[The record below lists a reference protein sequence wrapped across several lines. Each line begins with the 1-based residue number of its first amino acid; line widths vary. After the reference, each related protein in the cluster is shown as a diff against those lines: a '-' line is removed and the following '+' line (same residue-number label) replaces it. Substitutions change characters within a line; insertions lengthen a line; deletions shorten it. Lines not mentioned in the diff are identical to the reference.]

1 MSFKDALNKS
11 AEAQKKLEEDSKRK
25 PGLGS
30 TPVVSSKESDVSEE
44 TETPPVVEIDSNI
57 VKQEKANIKQFEGSL
72 PEYLTE
78 DELRDMSNRKTYQTY
93 PTIHKMVKLAC
104 NKTGKDL
111 ITYVNEAILEQL
123 KKDDIISLYEI
134 VHGKLK

>member
-11 AEAQKKLEEDSKRK
+11 AEAQKKLEEDKKKLAGKTSSNEKNSAIDIEK
-25 PGLGS
+25 ENTPAIEVNS
-30 TPVVSSKESDVSEE
+30 TPAPEK
-44 TETPPVVEIDSNI
+44 TSN
-57 VKQEKANIKQFEGSL
+57 KQFEGL
-72 PEYLTE
+72 LTE
-78 DELRDMSNRKTYQTY
+78 FLTEEELRDMSNRKTYQTY

>member
-1 MSFKDALNKS
+1 MSFKDALEKS
-11 AEAQKKLEEDSKRK
+11 AEAQKKLAEDKKLAKKSESAVKNTTKIAENAITEESKSQE
-25 PGLGS
+25 PIS
-30 TPVVSSKESDVSEE
+30 
-44 TETPPVVEIDSNI
+44 SNI
-57 VKQEKANIKQFEGSL
+57 KLHTGPLAEIL
-72 PEYLTE
+72 LE

-111 ITYVNEAILEQL
+111 ITYINEAILEQL
-123 KKDDIISLYEI
+123 KKDDVIGLYEL

>member
-11 AEAQKKLEEDSKRK
+11 AEAQKKLEEDKKKLAGKTSSNEKNSAIAIEK
-25 PGLGS
+25 ENTPAIEINS
-30 TPVVSSKESDVSEE
+30 TPAPEKMSS
-44 TETPPVVEIDSNI
+44 
-57 VKQEKANIKQFEGSL
+57 KQFEGL
-72 PEYLTE
+72 LTE
-78 DELRDMSNRKTYQTY
+78 FLTEEELRDMSNRKTYQTY

-111 ITYVNEAILEQL
+111 ITYINEAILEQL

>member
-11 AEAQKKLEEDSKRK
+11 AEAQKKLEEDKKKLAGKTSSNEKNSAIAIEK
-25 PGLGS
+25 ENAPAIEVNS
-30 TPVVSSKESDVSEE
+30 TPAPEKM
-44 TETPPVVEIDSNI
+44 SN
-57 VKQEKANIKQFEGSL
+57 KQFEGL
-72 PEYLTE
+72 LTE
-78 DELRDMSNRKTYQTY
+78 FLTEEELRDMSNRKTYQTY

-123 KKDDIISLYEI
+123 KKDNIISLYEI

>member
-11 AEAQKKLEEDSKRK
+11 AEAQKKLEEDTKKLSAKTSSIKKNSTTEQEDISILENISIKVPEK
-25 PGLGS
+25 P
-30 TPVVSSKESDVSEE
+30 T
-44 TETPPVVEIDSNI
+44 SN
-57 VKQEKANIKQFEGSL
+57 VKQHEGAL
-72 PEYLTE
+72 AEYLTE
-78 DELRDMSNRKTYQTY
+78 EELRDMSNRKTYQTY

-123 KKDDIISLYEI
+123 KNDNIITLYEI

>member
-11 AEAQKKLEEDSKRK
+11 AEAQKKLEEDKKKLAGKTSSNEKNSAIDIEK
-25 PGLGS
+25 EN
-30 TPVVSSKESDVSEE
+30 TPAIEVNI
-44 TETPPVVEIDSNI
+44 TPAPEKMSN
-57 VKQEKANIKQFEGSL
+57 KQFEGL
-72 PEYLTE
+72 LTE
-78 DELRDMSNRKTYQTY
+78 FLTEEELRDMSNRKTYQTY

>member
-11 AEAQKKLEEDSKRK
+11 AEAQKKLAADTKKKDKTTPS
-25 PGLGS
+25 LTS
-30 TPVVSSKESDVSEE
+30 TNNI
-44 TETPPVVEIDSNI
+44 EISNI
-57 VKQEKANIKQFEGSL
+57 PTTESVDELSNSNKIEKVGSKQFEGVL
-72 PEYLTE
+72 TEYLKE
-78 DELRDMSNRKTYQTY
+78 EELRDMSNRKTYQTY

-123 KKDDIISLYEI
+123 KKDDIIGIFEI
-134 VHGKLK
+134 IHGKLK

>member
-11 AEAQKKLEEDSKRK
+11 AEAQKKLEEDAKKKVLSDSSSSNKK
-25 PGLGS
+25 DVIVESEILPVGKEIS
-30 TPVVSSKESDVSEE
+30 SIPTPEKSSS
-44 TETPPVVEIDSNI
+44 
-57 VKQEKANIKQFEGSL
+57 KQFEGSL
-72 PEYLTE
+72 TEFLTE
-78 DELRDMSNRKTYQTY
+78 EELRDMSNRKTYQTY

>member
-11 AEAQKKLEEDSKRK
+11 AEAQKKLEEDTKK
-25 PGLGS
+25 LTEKTS
-30 TPVVSSKESDVSEE
+30 TPKKNSVTELDNTPIIEDKPDVVT
-44 TETPPVVEIDSNI
+44 TEKPTVNT
-57 VKQEKANIKQFEGSL
+57 KQFTGAL
-72 PEYLTE
+72 AEYLTE
-78 DELRDMSNRKTYQTY
+78 EELRDMSNRKTYQTY

-123 KKDDIISLYEI
+123 KKDDIISIYEI
-134 VHGKLK
+134 IHGKLK

>member
-11 AEAQKKLEEDSKRK
+11 AEAQKKLEEDKKKLAGK
-25 PGLGS
+25 PSSNEKNSAIAIEKENTPAIEVNS
-30 TPVVSSKESDVSEE
+30 TPAPEKMSS
-44 TETPPVVEIDSNI
+44 
-57 VKQEKANIKQFEGSL
+57 KQFEGL
-72 PEYLTE
+72 LTE
-78 DELRDMSNRKTYQTY
+78 FLTEEELRDMSNRKTYQTY

>member
-11 AEAQKKLEEDSKRK
+11 AEAQKKLEEDSKKVISEAVLTIEKEIFIEPTPISVENEKVINLNK
-25 PGLGS
+25 P
-30 TPVVSSKESDVSEE
+30 
-44 TETPPVVEIDSNI
+44 
-57 VKQEKANIKQFEGSL
+57 EKSNIKQFEGSL
-72 PEYLTE
+72 TKYLTE

>member
-11 AEAQKKLEEDSKRK
+11 AEAQKKLEEDKKKLAGKTSSNEKNSAIAIEK
-25 PGLGS
+25 ENTPAIEVIS
-30 TPVVSSKESDVSEE
+30 TPAPEKMSS
-44 TETPPVVEIDSNI
+44 
-57 VKQEKANIKQFEGSL
+57 KQFEGSL
-72 PEYLTE
+72 TEFLTE
-78 DELRDMSNRKTYQTY
+78 EELRDMSNRKTYQTY

>member
-11 AEAQKKLEEDSKRK
+11 AEAQKKLEEDKKKLAGKTSSNEKNSAIAIEK
-25 PGLGS
+25 EN
-30 TPVVSSKESDVSEE
+30 TPAIEVNITPAPEKMSS
-44 TETPPVVEIDSNI
+44 
-57 VKQEKANIKQFEGSL
+57 KQFEGL
-72 PEYLTE
+72 LTE
-78 DELRDMSNRKTYQTY
+78 FLTEEELRDMSNRKTYQTY

-123 KKDDIISLYEI
+123 KKDNIISLYEI

>member
-1 MSFKDALNKS
+1 MSFKDALEKS
-11 AEAQKKLEEDSKRK
+11 AEAQKKLAEDKKLVKKSESAVKNTAKIAENTLAEESKS
-25 PGLGS
+25 PEPIS
-30 TPVVSSKESDVSEE
+30 
-44 TETPPVVEIDSNI
+44 SNI
-57 VKQEKANIKQFEGSL
+57 KLHTGPLAEIL
-72 PEYLTE
+72 LE

-111 ITYVNEAILEQL
+111 ITYINEAILEQL
-123 KKDDIISLYEI
+123 KKDDVIALYEL

>member
-1 MSFKDALNKS
+1 MSFKDALEKS
-11 AEAQKKLEEDSKRK
+11 AEAQKKLAEDKKLAKKSESAVKNTAKIAENAITEESKSQE
-25 PGLGS
+25 PIS
-30 TPVVSSKESDVSEE
+30 
-44 TETPPVVEIDSNI
+44 SNI
-57 VKQEKANIKQFEGSL
+57 KLHTGPLAEIL
-72 PEYLTE
+72 LE

-111 ITYVNEAILEQL
+111 ITYINEAILEQL
-123 KKDDIISLYEI
+123 KKDDVIGLYEL

>member
-11 AEAQKKLEEDSKRK
+11 AEAQKKLEEDKKKLAGKTSSNEKNSAIAIEK
-25 PGLGS
+25 ENTPAIEVNS
-30 TPVVSSKESDVSEE
+30 TPAPEKM
-44 TETPPVVEIDSNI
+44 SN
-57 VKQEKANIKQFEGSL
+57 KQFEGL
-72 PEYLTE
+72 LTE
-78 DELRDMSNRKTYQTY
+78 FLTEEELRDMSNRKTYQTY

-123 KKDDIISLYEI
+123 KKDNIISLYEI

>member
-11 AEAQKKLEEDSKRK
+11 AEAQKKLEEDKKKLAGK
-25 PGLGS
+25 PSFNEKNSAIAIEKENTPAIEVNS
-30 TPVVSSKESDVSEE
+30 TPAPEKMSS
-44 TETPPVVEIDSNI
+44 
-57 VKQEKANIKQFEGSL
+57 KQFEGL
-72 PEYLTE
+72 LTE
-78 DELRDMSNRKTYQTY
+78 FLTEEELRDMSNRKTYQTY

>member
-11 AEAQKKLEEDSKRK
+11 AEAQKKLEEDKKKLAGKTSSNEKNSAIAIEK
-25 PGLGS
+25 ENTPAIEVNS
-30 TPVVSSKESDVSEE
+30 TPAPEKMSS
-44 TETPPVVEIDSNI
+44 
-57 VKQEKANIKQFEGSL
+57 KQFEGSL
-72 PEYLTE
+72 TEFLTE
-78 DELRDMSNRKTYQTY
+78 EELRDMSNRKTYQTY

>member
-1 MSFKDALNKS
+1 MSFKDALEKS
-11 AEAQKKLEEDSKRK
+11 AEAQKKLAEDKKLAKKSESAVKNTAKIAENTLAEESKSQE
-25 PGLGS
+25 PFS
-30 TPVVSSKESDVSEE
+30 
-44 TETPPVVEIDSNI
+44 SNI
-57 VKQEKANIKQFEGSL
+57 KLHTGPLAEIL
-72 PEYLTE
+72 LE

-111 ITYVNEAILEQL
+111 ITYINEAILEQL
-123 KKDDIISLYEI
+123 KKDDVIGLYEL

>member
-11 AEAQKKLEEDSKRK
+11 AEAQKKLEEDKKKLAGKTSPNEKNSAIAIEK
-25 PGLGS
+25 ENTPTIEVNS
-30 TPVVSSKESDVSEE
+30 TPAPEKMSS
-44 TETPPVVEIDSNI
+44 
-57 VKQEKANIKQFEGSL
+57 KQFEGL
-72 PEYLTE
+72 LTE
-78 DELRDMSNRKTYQTY
+78 FLTEEELRDMSNRKTYQTY